1 MVRITYYGHSAFQVQ
16 DGRATILID
25 PFLNDNPLSPVKSKD
40 VKAEYIV
47 LSHGHGDHLGDAIEI
62 AKKNG
67 ATIIAV
73 NELANYCAEK
83 GARAHNMHIGG
94 AYSFPFGRVK
104 FTVAHH
110 GSVTPDGVY
119 AGNPAGIV
127 LTVDGKNI
135 YHAGDTAVFFDMKL
149 IGESHPLDVA
159 LLPIGDNFTMG
170 VEDAVRAVELLR
182 PKLTIPMHYN
192 TWPVISADPDD
203 FINRIEAKGCRGK
216 ILKPGESIEV

>member
-1 MVRITYYGHSAFQVQ
+1 MVRITYYGHAAFQIE
-16 DGRATILID
+16 DGRTKILID
-25 PFLNDNPLSPVKSKD
+25 PLLNDNPLSPVKAKD
-40 VKAEYIV
+40 VRPDYIV
-47 LSHGHGDHLGDAIEI
+47 LSHGHGDHLGDALDI
-62 AKKNG
+62 AKKSN

-94 AYSFPFGRVK
+94 GFNFPFGRVK
-104 FTVAHH
+104 FTIAHH

-135 YHAGDTAVFFDMKL
+135 YHAGDTGVFYDMKL
-149 IGESHPLDVA
+149 IGESTPLDVA

-170 VEDAVRAVELLR
+170 IDDAVRAVELLK
-182 PKLTIPMHYN
+182 PKLAIPMHYN
-192 TWPVISADPDD
+192 TWPVISADPND
-203 FINRIEAKGCRGK
+203 FLRKIFGKGFKGK